1 VTFCSHVEQN
11 MHAFQW
17 RERDQTFW
25 HVACLFP
32 WLLLFLK
39 QTTWNNSLVTIKK
52 SFIVHGSHCF
62 LRLKC
67 RGKESSSLLLLA
79 WRNHSPLFTWTVENV
94 STIHINNVNNGAY
107 LQCSGRTGSDLKLNA
122 LNRVRPNKIKKY
134 IFNF

>member
-1 VTFCSHVEQN
+1 VKDQKVTFCSHVEQN

-25 HVACLFP
+25 QCSLFVSM
-32 WLLLFLK
+32 

-67 RGKESSSLLLLA
+67 RGRKAAILLFLA

-94 STIHINNVNNGAY
+94 STININNVNNGAY